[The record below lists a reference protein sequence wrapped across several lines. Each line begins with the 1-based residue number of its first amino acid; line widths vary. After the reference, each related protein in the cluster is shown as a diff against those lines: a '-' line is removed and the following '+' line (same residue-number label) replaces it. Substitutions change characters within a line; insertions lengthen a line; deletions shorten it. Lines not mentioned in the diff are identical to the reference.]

1 MMNILNVFRV
11 SYRSLGRNKLRS
23 FLTMLGII
31 IGVAAVIA
39 MLAIG
44 EGASNAVK
52 QQIAGL
58 GTNVVIVFPFASSQ
72 GHVRF
77 QAGETSRLTESDA
90 VGIGEQ
96 CPAVEYVSPIER
108 VVTQIIAGTNN
119 WRTTVMGA
127 YPSFEQIRNW
137 PVKSGSYFTQTDE
150 RTAAKVCVL
159 GQTVADNLFG
169 QGSIPLGATIQIRNL
184 PFRVVGIL
192 ASKGQGSMGQDNDDI
207 VIAPFSTVQQKLAGS
222 IYANMLF
229 ASAISSRAVN
239 TAVDEISQ
247 FLRIKHNLRPGQPSD
262 FTVRTQ
268 TEIATTADAT
278 TKTMTL
284 LLASIAGISLIVGG
298 IGIMNIMLVSVT
310 ERTREIGI
318 RMAVGAR
325 GGDVLTQFL
334 IEALTL
340 SFLGGLIGVVL
351 GVFTSQ
357 FVSNLQRWPIIISP
371 QSIGL
376 AFTFAA
382 VIGIFFGWYPA
393 RKAAN
398 LNPIEALRYE

>member
-1 MMNILNVFRV
+1 MNILNVLRV
-11 SYRSLGRNKLRS
+11 SYRSLARNKLRS

-44 EGASNAVK
+44 QGASDAVK

-72 GHVRF
+72 GVVRF
-77 QAGETSRLTESDA
+77 QAGATSRLTESDA
-90 VGIGEQ
+90 DAIRAQ
-96 CPAVEYVSPIER
+96 CPAVKYVTPVVR
-108 VVTQIIAGTNN
+108 VVAQIIAGTQN
-119 WRTTVMGA
+119 WQTQVMGV
-127 YPSFEQIRNW
+127 YPDFEQIRNW
-137 PVKSGSYFTQTDE
+137 PVQAGSYFTDSDE
-150 RTAAKVCVL
+150 RTAQKVCVL
-159 GQTVADNLFG
+159 GQTVANNLFG
-169 QGSIPLGATIQIRNL
+169 TGSIPLGATVQIRDL
-184 PFRVVGIL
+184 PFKVIGVL
-192 ASKGQGSMGQDNDDI
+192 SSKGQSSMGQDNDDI
-207 VIAPFSTVQQKLAGS
+207 VIAPFSTVQQKLSGT

-229 ASAISSRAVN
+229 ASAISSEAVN
-239 TAVDEISQ
+239 TAVDEITQ
-247 FLRIKHNLRPGQPSD
+247 FLRIKHNLRPWQQND

-268 TEIATTADAT
+268 TEIASTADAT

-284 LLASIAGISLIVGG
+284 LLASVAAISLIVGG

-334 IEALTL
+334 IEAVSL
-340 SFLGGLIGVVL
+340 SLAGGIIGVVL
-351 GVFTSQ
+351 GVFTSR
-357 FVSNLQRWPIIISP
+357 FVSDIQHWPVVISP

-376 AFTFAA
+376 AFAFAA
-382 VIGIFFGWYPA
+382 IIGIFFGWYPA

>member
-1 MMNILNVFRV
+1 MKFLNILRV

-44 EGASNAVK
+44 QGASNAVK
-52 QQIAGL
+52 EQIAGL
-58 GTNVVIVFPFASSQ
+58 GTNVVIVFPFASTQ

-90 VGIGEQ
+90 VAMGSQ
-96 CPAVEYVSPIER
+96 CPAVRYVTPVVR
-108 VVTQIIAGTNN
+108 VVTQIIAGTQN
-119 WRTTVMGA
+119 WRTSVMGV
-127 YPSFEQIRNW
+127 YPDFEQIRNW
-137 PVKSGSYFTQTDE
+137 SVQSGSYFTRTDE
-150 RTAAKVCVL
+150 RTAAKVCIL

-169 QGSIPLGATIQIRNL
+169 TGSIPLGATVQIRNL
-184 PFRVVGIL
+184 PFKVVGIL
-192 ASKGQGSMGQDNDDI
+192 ASKGQSSMGSDNDDI
-207 VIAPFSTVQQKLAGS
+207 VIAPFSTVQQKLAGT
-222 IYANMLF
+222 IYANMFF
-229 ASAISSRAVN
+229 ASAISAQAVN
-239 TAVDEISQ
+239 TAVDEITQ
-247 FLRIKHNLRPGQPSD
+247 FLRIKHDLRSWQPND

-268 TEIATTADAT
+268 TEIASTADAT
-278 TKTMTL
+278 TQTMTL
-284 LLASIAGISLIVGG
+284 LLASVAAISLIVGG

-340 SFLGGLIGVVL
+340 SLVGGIIGVIL
-351 GVFTSQ
+351 GILTSK
-357 FVSNLQRWPIIISP
+357 FVSNIQGWPVAVSP
-371 QSIGL
+371 QSVGL
-376 AFTFAA
+376 AFFFAA

>member
-1 MMNILNVFRV
+1 MNILNVLRI

-44 EGASNAVK
+44 QGASDAVK

-58 GTNVVIVFPFASSQ
+58 GTNVVIVFPFASRQ
-72 GHVRF
+72 GAVRF
-77 QAGETSRLTESDA
+77 QAGATSRLTESDA
-90 VGIGEQ
+90 DAIRAQ
-96 CPAVEYVSPIER
+96 CPAVGYVTPVVR
-108 VVTQIIAGTNN
+108 VVSQVIAGTKN
-119 WRTTVMGA
+119 WQTQIMGV
-127 YPSFEQIRNW
+127 YPDFEHIRNW
-137 PVKSGSYFTQTDE
+137 PVQAGSYFTTADE

-169 QGSIPLGATIQIRNL
+169 TGSIPLGATVQIRNL
-184 PFRVVGIL
+184 PFKVVGVL
-192 ASKGQGSMGQDNDDI
+192 SSKGQSAMGQDNDDI
-207 VIAPFSTVQQKLAGS
+207 VIAPFSTVQQKLAGT

-247 FLRIKHNLRPGQPSD
+247 FLRIKHKLRPWQQND

-268 TEIATTADAT
+268 TEIASTADAT

-284 LLASIAGISLIVGG
+284 LLASVAAISLVVGG

-318 RMAVGAR
+318 RLAVGAR

-334 IEALTL
+334 VEAVTL
-340 SFLGGLIGVVL
+340 SLAGGIIGVIL
-351 GVFTSQ
+351 GILTSQ
-357 FVSNLQRWPIIISP
+357 FVSNIQRWPIIISP
-371 QSIGL
+371 ESIAL
-376 AFTFAA
+376 AFTFSAI
-382 VIGIFFGWYPA
+382 IGIFFGWYPA

>member
-1 MMNILNVFRV
+1 MNVLNVLRV

-44 EGASNAVK
+44 QGASNAVK
-52 QQIAGL
+52 EQIAGL
-58 GTNVVIVFPFASSQ
+58 GTNVVIVFPFASTQ
-72 GHVRF
+72 GNVRF

-90 VGIGEQ
+90 VAIAAQ
-96 CPAVEYVSPIER
+96 CPAVKYVTPVVR
-108 VVTQIIAGTNN
+108 VVTQIIAGTQN
-119 WRTTVMGA
+119 WRTSIMGV
-127 YPSFEQIRNW
+127 YPDFEQIRNW
-137 PVKSGSYFTQTDE
+137 PVKSGDYFTSTDE

-169 QGSIPLGATIQIRNL
+169 PGSIPLGATVQIRNL
-184 PFRVVGIL
+184 PFRVVGVL
-192 ASKGQGSMGQDNDDI
+192 ASKGQSSMGQDNDDI
-207 VIAPFSTVQQKLAGS
+207 VIAPFSTVQQKLAGT

-229 ASAISSRAVN
+229 ASAISSPAVN
-239 TAVDEISQ
+239 TAVEEITQ
-247 FLRIKHNLRPGQPSD
+247 FLRIKHNLRSWEAND

-268 TEIATTADAT
+268 TEIASTADAT
-278 TKTMTL
+278 TQTMTL
-284 LLASIAGISLIVGG
+284 LLASVAAISLVVGG

-334 IEALTL
+334 IEAVTL
-340 SFLGGLIGVVL
+340 SLAGGLIGVIL
-351 GVFTSQ
+351 GVLTSR
-357 FVSNLQRWPIIISP
+357 FVSSIQKWPVVISP
-371 QSIGL
+371 ESVGL
-376 AFTFAA
+376 AFFFAA
-382 VIGIFFGWYPA
+382 IIGIFFGWYPA

>member
-1 MMNILNVFRV
+1 MNILNVLRV

-44 EGASNAVK
+44 QGASNAVK
-52 QQIAGL
+52 EQIAGL
-58 GTNVVIVFPFASSQ
+58 GTNVVIVFPFASTQ
-72 GHVRF
+72 GNVRF

-90 VGIGEQ
+90 VAIAAQ
-96 CPAVEYVSPIER
+96 CPAVKYVTPVVR
-108 VVTQIIAGTNN
+108 VVTQIIAGTQN
-119 WRTTVMGA
+119 WRTSIMGV
-127 YPSFEQIRNW
+127 YPDFEQIRNW
-137 PVKSGSYFTQTDE
+137 PVKSGDYFTSTDE

-169 QGSIPLGATIQIRNL
+169 PGSIPLGATVQIRNL
-184 PFRVVGIL
+184 PFRVVGVL
-192 ASKGQGSMGQDNDDI
+192 ASKGQSSMGQDNDDI
-207 VIAPFSTVQQKLAGS
+207 VIAPFSTVQQKLAGT

-229 ASAISSRAVN
+229 ASAISSPAVN
-239 TAVDEISQ
+239 TAVEEITQ
-247 FLRIKHNLRPGQPSD
+247 FLRIKHNLRSWEAND

-268 TEIATTADAT
+268 TEIASTADAT
-278 TKTMTL
+278 TQTMTL
-284 LLASIAGISLIVGG
+284 LLASVAAISLVVGG

-334 IEALTL
+334 IEAVTL
-340 SFLGGLIGVVL
+340 SLAGGLIGVIL
-351 GVFTSQ
+351 GVLTSR
-357 FVSNLQRWPIIISP
+357 FVSSIQKWPVVISP
-371 QSIGL
+371 ESVGL
-376 AFTFAA
+376 AFFFAA
-382 VIGIFFGWYPA
+382 IIGIFFGWYPA

>member
-1 MMNILNVFRV
+1 MNILNVLRV

-44 EGASNAVK
+44 QGASDAVQ

-58 GTNVVIVFPFASSQ
+58 GTNVVIVFPFASRQ
-72 GHVRF
+72 GVVRF
-77 QAGETSRLTESDA
+77 QAGSTSRLTESDA
-90 VGIGEQ
+90 DAIRAQ
-96 CPAVEYVSPIER
+96 CPAVEYVTPVVR
-108 VVTQIIAGTNN
+108 VVAQIIAGAQN
-119 WRTTVMGA
+119 WQTQVMGV
-127 YPSFEQIRNW
+127 YPDFEEIRNW
-137 PVKSGSYFTQTDE
+137 PVQAGGYFTDTDE
-150 RTAAKVCVL
+150 RTAAKVCLL

-169 QGSIPLGATIQIRNL
+169 SGSVPLGATVQIRNL
-184 PFRVVGIL
+184 PFKVVGVL
-192 ASKGQGSMGQDNDDI
+192 ASKGQSAMGQDNDDI
-207 VIAPFSTVQQKLAGS
+207 VIAPFSTVQQKLAGT
-222 IYANMLF
+222 IYANLLF
-229 ASAISSRAVN
+229 ASAISSRAVS

-247 FLRIKHNLRPGQPSD
+247 FLRIKHNLRPWQSDD

-268 TEIATTADAT
+268 TEIASTADAT
-278 TKTMTL
+278 TKTMTM
-284 LLASIAGISLIVGG
+284 LLASVAAISLIVGG

-325 GGDVLTQFL
+325 GADVLTQFL
-334 IEALTL
+334 VEAMSL
-340 SFLGGLIGVVL
+340 SLAGGIIGVVL
-351 GVFTSQ
+351 GVLTSK
-357 FVSNLQRWPIIISP
+357 FVSNLQKWPIVISP
-371 QSIGL
+371 QSIAL
-376 AFTFAA
+376 AFAFAA

>member
-1 MMNILNVFRV
+1 MNVLNVLRV

-44 EGASNAVK
+44 QGASNAVK
-52 QQIAGL
+52 EQIAGL
-58 GTNVVIVFPFASSQ
+58 GTNVVIVFPFASTQ
-72 GHVRF
+72 GNVRF

-90 VGIGEQ
+90 VAIAAQ
-96 CPAVEYVSPIER
+96 CPAVKYVTPVVR
-108 VVTQIIAGTNN
+108 VVTQIIAGTQN
-119 WRTTVMGA
+119 WRTSIMGV
-127 YPSFEQIRNW
+127 YPDFEQIRNW
-137 PVKSGSYFTQTDE
+137 PVKSGGYFTSTDE

-169 QGSIPLGATIQIRNL
+169 PGSIPLGATVQIRNL

-192 ASKGQGSMGQDNDDI
+192 VSKGQSSMGQDNDDI
-207 VIAPFSTVQQKLAGS
+207 VIAPFSTVQQKLAGT

-229 ASAISSRAVN
+229 ASAISSPAVN
-239 TAVDEISQ
+239 TAVEEITQ
-247 FLRIKHNLRPGQPSD
+247 FLRIKHNLRSWQAND

-268 TEIATTADAT
+268 TEIASTADAT
-278 TKTMTL
+278 TQTMTL
-284 LLASIAGISLIVGG
+284 LLASVAAISLVVGG

-334 IEALTL
+334 IEAVTL
-340 SFLGGLIGVVL
+340 SLAGGLIGVIL
-351 GVFTSQ
+351 GVLTSR
-357 FVSNLQRWPIIISP
+357 FVSSIQKWPVVISP
-371 QSIGL
+371 ESVGL
-376 AFTFAA
+376 AFFFAA
-382 VIGIFFGWYPA
+382 IIGIFFGWYPA

>member
-1 MMNILNVFRV
+1 MNILNVFRV

-44 EGASNAVK
+44 QGASNAVK

-58 GTNVVIVFPFASSQ
+58 GTNVVIVFPFASTQ
-72 GHVRF
+72 GNVRF

-90 VGIGEQ
+90 VAIAAQ
-96 CPAVEYVSPIER
+96 CPAVKYVTPVVR
-108 VVTQIIAGTNN
+108 VVTQIIAGTQN
-119 WRTTVMGA
+119 WRTSVMGA
-127 YPSFEQIRNW
+127 YPDFEQIRNW
-137 PVKSGSYFTQTDE
+137 PVQSGSYFTQSDE
-150 RTAAKVCVL
+150 RTAAKVCIL

-169 QGSIPLGATIQIRNL
+169 TGSIPLGATVQIRNL

-192 ASKGQGSMGQDNDDI
+192 ASKGQSAMGQDNDDI
-207 VIAPFSTVQQKLAGS
+207 VIAPFSTVQQKLAGT

-229 ASAISSRAVN
+229 ASAISPQAVN
-239 TAVDEISQ
+239 TAVDEITQ
-247 FLRIKHNLRPGQPSD
+247 FLRIKHNLRSWQAND

-268 TEIATTADAT
+268 TEIASTADAT
-278 TKTMTL
+278 TQTMTL
-284 LLASIAGISLIVGG
+284 LLASVAAISLIVGG

-340 SFLGGLIGVVL
+340 SLVGGLIGVIL
-351 GVFTSQ
+351 GVLTSR
-357 FVSNLQRWPIIISP
+357 FVSNIQKWPVVIAP
-371 QSIGL
+371 QSVGL
-376 AFTFAA
+376 AFLFAA

>member
-1 MMNILNVFRV
+1 MNSLNILRV

-44 EGASNAVK
+44 QGASNAVK
-52 QQIAGL
+52 EQIAGL
-58 GTNVVIVFPFASSQ
+58 GTNVVIVFPFASTQ

-90 VGIGEQ
+90 VAIGSQ
-96 CPAVEYVSPIER
+96 CPAVRYVTPVVR
-108 VVTQIIAGTNN
+108 VVTQIIAGTQN
-119 WRTTVMGA
+119 WRTSVMGV
-127 YPSFEQIRNW
+127 YPDFEQIRNW
-137 PVKSGSYFTQTDE
+137 PVQSGSYFTQTDE
-150 RTAAKVCVL
+150 RTAAKVCIL
-159 GQTVADNLFG
+159 GQTVANNLFG
-169 QGSIPLGATIQIRNL
+169 AGSIPLGATVQIRNL
-184 PFRVVGIL
+184 PFKVVGIL
-192 ASKGQGSMGQDNDDI
+192 AAKGQSSMGSDNDDI
-207 VIAPFSTVQQKLAGS
+207 VIAPFSTVQQKLAGT
-222 IYANMLF
+222 IYANMFF
-229 ASAISSRAVN
+229 ASAISAQAVN
-239 TAVDEISQ
+239 TAVDEITQ
-247 FLRIKHNLRPGQPSD
+247 FLRIKHELRSWQPND

-268 TEIATTADAT
+268 TEIASTADAT
-278 TKTMTL
+278 TQTMTL
-284 LLASIAGISLIVGG
+284 LLASVAAISLIVGG

-340 SFLGGLIGVVL
+340 SLVGGIIGVVL
-351 GVFTSQ
+351 GVLTSK
-357 FVSNLQRWPIIISP
+357 FVSNIQGWPVAISP

-376 AFTFAA
+376 AFFFAA

>member
-1 MMNILNVFRV
+1 MNILNIIKI

-44 EGASNAVK
+44 QGASNAVK
-52 QQIAGL
+52 EQIAGL
-58 GTNVVIVFPFASSQ
+58 GTNMVIVFPFASTQ
-72 GHVRF
+72 GGVHY
-77 QAGETSRLTESDA
+77 QAGTTSRLKESDVA
-90 VGIGEQ
+90 AIREQ
-96 CPAVEYVSPIER
+96 CPAVEYVTPITR
-108 VVTQIIAGTNN
+108 VVTQIIAGTEN
-119 WRTTVMGA
+119 WRTNVFGA
-127 YPSFEQIRNW
+127 YPNYEKIRNW
-137 PVKSGSYFTQTDE
+137 PVASGSYFSEQDE
-150 RTAAKVCVL
+150 RDAAKVCLV
-159 GQTVADNLFG
+159 GQTVAKNLFG
-169 QGSIPLGATIQIRNL
+169 DGSVPIGETIQIRNL
-184 PFRVVGIL
+184 PFKIIGVL
-192 ASKGQGSMGQDNDDI
+192 SPKGQNSNGDDQDDI
-207 VIAPFSTVQQKLAGS
+207 VIAPFSTVQKKLQGT
-222 IYANMLF
+222 IYAGAIF
-229 ASAISSRAVN
+229 ASAISSAAVG
-239 TAVDEISQ
+239 AASEEITQ
-247 FLRIKHNLRPGQPSD
+247 LLRDKHKLTPEDPND

-268 TEIATTADAT
+268 TEIASTADAT
-278 TKTMTL
+278 TKTMTV

-340 SFLGGLIGVVL
+340 SFAGGLIGIIL
-351 GVFTSQ
+351 GVATSQ
-357 FVSNLQRWPIIISP
+357 FVSNLQKWPIIISP

-376 AFTFAA
+376 AFAFAA
-382 VIGIFFGWYPA
+382 MIGIFFGWYPA

-398 LNPIEALRYE
+398 LNPIDALRYE

>member
-1 MMNILNVFRV
+1 MNILNVLRV

-44 EGASNAVK
+44 QGASDAVK

-58 GTNVVIVFPFASSQ
+58 GTNVVIIFPFASSQ
-72 GHVRF
+72 GQVRF
-77 QAGETSRLTESDA
+77 QAGATSRLTASDA
-90 VGIGEQ
+90 DAIRAQ
-96 CPAVEYVSPIER
+96 CPAVKYVTPAVR
-108 VVTQIIAGTNN
+108 VVAQIIAGTQN
-119 WRTTVMGA
+119 WQTQVMGV

-137 PVKSGSYFTQTDE
+137 PVQAGSYFTDSDE
-150 RTAAKVCVL
+150 RTSAKVCVL

-169 QGSIPLGATIQIRNL
+169 VGSIPLGATVQIRNL
-184 PFRVVGIL
+184 PFKVVGIL
-192 ASKGQGSMGQDNDDI
+192 ASKGQSAMGQDNDDI
-207 VIAPFSTVQQKLAGS
+207 VIAPFSTVQQKLAGT
-222 IYANMLF
+222 IYANVLF
-229 ASAISSRAVN
+229 ASAISSEAVN
-239 TAVDEISQ
+239 TSVDEITQ
-247 FLRIKHNLRPGQPSD
+247 FLRIKHNLRPWQQND

-268 TEIATTADAT
+268 TEIASTADAT

-284 LLASIAGISLIVGG
+284 LLASVAAISLIVGG

-340 SFLGGLIGVVL
+340 SLLGGIIGVVL
-351 GVFTSQ
+351 GVLTSK
-357 FVSNLQRWPIIISP
+357 FVSNIQKWPVVISP

-376 AFTFAA
+376 AFAFAA
-382 VIGIFFGWYPA
+382 IIGIFFGWYPA

>member
-1 MMNILNVFRV
+1 MNVLNVLRV
-11 SYRSLGRNKLRS
+11 SYRSLARNKLRS

-44 EGASNAVK
+44 QGASDAVK

-72 GHVRF
+72 GQVRF

-90 VGIGEQ
+90 VDIGAQ
-96 CPAVEYVSPIER
+96 CPAVEYVTPVVR
-108 VVTQIIAGTNN
+108 VVTQIIAGPQN
-119 WRTTVMGA
+119 WRTSVMGV
-127 YPSFEQIRNW
+127 YPDFEQIRNW
-137 PVKSGSYFTQTDE
+137 PVQSGSYFTSTDE
-150 RTAAKVCVL
+150 RTAAKVCLL
-159 GQTVADNLFG
+159 GQTVANNLFG
-169 QGSIPLGATIQIRNL
+169 AGAIPLGATVQIRNL
-184 PFRVVGIL
+184 PFKVIGVL
-192 ASKGQGSMGQDNDDI
+192 ASKGQSAMGQDNDDI
-207 VIAPFSTVQQKLAGS
+207 VIAPFSTVQQKLAGT
-222 IYANMLF
+222 IYANLLF
-229 ASAISSRAVN
+229 ASAISAKAVD
-239 TAVDEISQ
+239 TAVQEITQ
-247 FLRIKHNLRPGQPSD
+247 FLRIKHNLRSWQPND

-268 TEIATTADAT
+268 TEIASTADAT

-284 LLASIAGISLIVGG
+284 LLASVAAISLIVGG

-334 IEALTL
+334 IEALSL
-340 SFLGGLIGVVL
+340 SLAGGIIGVVL
-351 GVFTSQ
+351 GVFTSK
-357 FVSNLQRWPIIISP
+357 FVSDIQRWPVVISP
-371 QSIGL
+371 QSIGM
-376 AFTFAA
+376 AFAFAA
-382 VIGIFFGWYPA
+382 IIGIFFGWYPA